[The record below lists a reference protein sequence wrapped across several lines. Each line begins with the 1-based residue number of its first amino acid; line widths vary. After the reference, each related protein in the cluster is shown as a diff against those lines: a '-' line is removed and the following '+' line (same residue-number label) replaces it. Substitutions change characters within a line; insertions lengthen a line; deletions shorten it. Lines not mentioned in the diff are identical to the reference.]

1 MTPPP
6 ATVTRPSV
14 SPRQWPDVSTDIVRA
29 ENVSTCKRTGRD
41 KQLHKQPSD
50 SKARQWIS
58 LSKAESYYT
67 PCSTFSSHICDD
79 LGDRRDV
86 ILQEI
91 ASYLVLQKNIV
102 NYHCE
107 AQPTPKKS
115 VDHLQMS
122 YFEEPI

>member
-6 ATVTRPSV
+6 ANLTRRMKIVTP
-14 SPRQWPDVSTDIVRA
+14 TD
-29 ENVSTCKRTGRD
+29 VSTCKRTGRD
-41 KQLHKQPSD
+41 KPLHKQPSD
-50 SKARQWIS
+50 SKASQCIS

-67 PCSTFSSHICDD
+67 PCSTFSPHICDD

-86 ILQEI
+86 LLQEI

-107 AQPTPKKS
+107 AQPIPKKS

-122 YFEEPI
+122 HFEEPI